1 MLVIPAHG
9 DSSAAGGCA
18 GSVCYDASDEA
29 RAAVDAAAALLADR
43 EMRVASVL
51 EPVDDVALLRQTL
64 PGPRPAETGG
74 RLARL
79 DQQQAEFLSQLPAEG
94 ATRAA
99 ARGRKALSLAVEGR
113 GSVSDRLLEL
123 AADTDAAC
131 IVVGHRSTTPSPES
145 AALKR
150 VRHSHRPVLVVPG

>member
-1 MLVIPAHG
+1 MG
-9 DSSAAGGCA
+9 RFSSATTHLMKLGLRWMPRQSC
-18 GSVCYDASDEA
+18 SPTVRC
-29 RAAVDAAAALLADR
+29 V
-43 EMRVASVL
+43 VASFL

-64 PGPRPAETGG
+64 PGPRPAETGR

-79 DQQQAEFLSQLPAEG
+79 DQQQAEFLSQLHAEG
-94 ATRAA
+94 AARAA
-99 ARGRKALSLAVEGR
+99 ARGREARSLAVEGR
-113 GSVSDRLLEL
+113 GSISDRLLEL